1 MKAVAINGYGTVGKR
16 VADAIAQQDDMKV
29 IGVSK
34 TRPDFEARM
43 ALKKG
48 YDLYVAIPERVKL
61 FEKAGI
67 EVAGTVD
74 DMLDEAD
81 IVIDCTP
88 EGIGA
93 KNLKMYKEKGI
104 KAIFQGGEKHED
116 IGLSF
121 NSLSNYE
128 ESYGK
133 DYTRVVSC
141 NTTGLCRTLKPLH
154 DSFGIKKVRAVIVR
168 RGADPAQVS
177 KGPINAIIP
186 NPPKLPSHHGP
197 DVKTVLDINIDTM
210 AVIVPTTLMHQHNVM
225 VEVEE
230 TPTVDDIIDVFE
242 DTPRVILI
250 SAEDGLTSTAEIME
264 YAKELG
270 RSRNDLFEIPVWR
283 ESITVVDNEIYYMQA
298 VHQESDIVPENVDAV
313 RAILEMEEDKYKSI
327 NKTNKAMNILQ

>member
-1 MKAVAINGYGTVGKR
+1 
-16 VADAIAQQDDMKV
+16 
-29 IGVSK
+29 
-34 TRPDFEARM
+34 
-43 ALKKG
+43 
-48 YDLYVAIPERVKL
+48 
-61 FEKAGI
+61 
-67 EVAGTVD
+67 
-74 DMLDEAD
+74 
-81 IVIDCTP
+81 
-88 EGIGA
+88 
-93 KNLKMYKEKGI
+93 
-104 KAIFQGGEKHED
+104 
-116 IGLSF
+116 
-121 NSLSNYE
+121 
-128 ESYGK
+128 
-133 DYTRVVSC
+133 
-141 NTTGLCRTLKPLH
+141 
-154 DSFGIKKVRAVIVR
+154 
-168 RGADPAQVS
+168 
-177 KGPINAIIP
+177 
-186 NPPKLPSHHGP
+186 
-197 DVKTVLDINIDTM
+197 M